1 MKEIVEL
8 KKVSK
13 KYPTFE
19 LGEINLTLENG
30 KIIGLIG
37 ENGAGKTTLIKGI
50 LNIIKTE
57 GTIKLFGQNE
67 NEKNKEEI
75 GIVLDDAFFPE
86 ILKPKEV
93 ENIMKKIYKNW
104 DSEQFQNYIKRFNLD
119 YKKPIKNMSKG
130 MKKKLE
136 IACALSHKP
145 KLLILDEPTSG
156 LDPIIRNEVL
166 DIFQEYMEDETH
178 TILISSHIT
187 TDLERIAD
195 QIILIDKGKIKI
207 NEDKDE
213 IIDNYGILKC
223 DEKEYKEI
231 EQEDIINYK
240 KTKYSYE
247 ILIKNREKLSKKY
260 KNYIIDKITLDE
272 LMLLTIKGEKQC

>member
-1 MKEIVEL
+1 MKEIIEL

-19 LGEINLTLENG
+19 LGEINLTLESG

-57 GTIKLFGQNE
+57 GAIKLFGQNE

>member
-1 MKEIVEL
+1 MKEIIEL

>member
-1 MKEIVEL
+1 MKEIIEL

-19 LGEINLTLENG
+19 LGEINLTLESG

-57 GTIKLFGQNE
+57 GTIKLFGQD
-67 NEKNKEEI
+67 EKNKEEI

-93 ENIMKKIYKNW
+93 ENIMKKVYKNW